1 MQKKLI
7 ALALATLASSSVLAQ
22 SNVTVYGVADVTFDN
37 VNASN
42 QSSGAN
48 AFERLNRVSA
58 NSSYLGFKGS
68 EALGNGLSAIFQLEG
83 SVGIDSGSSFSF
95 GRDTFVG
102 LQSNDF
108 GKIALG
114 VLSGPTRT
122 LGNRIDVF
130 AGATGIG
137 YAGGILGKLGGQVMG
152 TTDAGGT
159 YVPGVRGRSSSQY
172 STFDT
177 RWKNAISYTTPTFSG
192 LNATAVYIANENKA
206 SGASGIDTS
215 GYDLGLTYKNGPVF
229 AGVTYS
235 ALNLKNTATNYAS
248 PAVTYVGANEKVNDF
263 RIAGLYDFRVA
274 TLRALYERT
283 ELKSDAA
290 GTNQKQDVWG
300 LGATYNVSA
309 AGKIVGQ
316 FYKANDI
323 KGDAAI
329 NDSGARL
336 WAVGYEHSLSKR
348 TILKATYANLKSDN
362 NVPTA
367 YDFGI
372 NATGGATK
380 GGTVSGF
387 QIGMRHTF

>member
-1 MQKKLI
+1 M
-7 ALALATLASSSVLAQ
+7 
-22 SNVTVYGVADVTFDN
+22 
-37 VNASN
+37 
-42 QSSGAN
+42 
-48 AFERLNRVSA
+48 
-58 NSSYLGFKGS
+58 
-68 EALGNGLSAIFQLEG
+68 
-83 SVGIDSGSSFSF
+83 
-95 GRDTFVG
+95 
-102 LQSNDF
+102 
-108 GKIALG
+108 
-114 VLSGPTRT
+114 
-122 LGNRIDVF
+122 
-130 AGATGIG
+130 
-137 YAGGILGKLGGQVMG
+137 
-152 TTDAGGT
+152 
-159 YVPGVRGRSSSQY
+159 
-172 STFDT
+172 
-177 RWKNAISYTTPTFSG
+177 
-192 LNATAVYIANENKA
+192 
-206 SGASGIDTS
+206 
-215 GYDLGLTYKNGPVF
+215 
-229 AGVTYS
+229 
-235 ALNLKNTATNYAS
+235 
-248 PAVTYVGANEKVNDF
+248 NDF
-263 RIAGLYDFRVA
+263 RIAGLYDFGVA